1 MMGVKRNEIMYPAF
15 TNIIHSM
22 NVRII
27 NKELIKDESS
37 RLVKIIRPVVQ
48 INKSGVWV
56 TVKEFFNYFKE
67 EAEYEAKKLYE
78 SLIKKEQNG

>member
-1 MMGVKRNEIMYPAF
+1 
-15 TNIIHSM
+15 M

-27 NKELIKDESS
+27 NKEIIRDEFSRLIKMT
-37 RLVKIIRPVVQ
+37 RPAVQ
-48 INKSGVWV
+48 VWKSGAWV

-67 EAEYEAKKLYE
+67 EAEYEAKKFYE

>member
-1 MMGVKRNEIMYPAF
+1 
-15 TNIIHSM
+15 M

-27 NKELIKDESS
+27 NKEIIKDDFSKLIKMT
-37 RLVKIIRPVVQ
+37 RPVVQ
-48 INKSGVWV
+48 IKKSGVWV
-56 TVKEFFNYFKE
+56 TVKEFFNYFKD